1 MKILY
6 DLAYFNKE
14 HQGGI
19 SKMWLEYFKLISKSN
34 IDATFV
40 VDLNAENITNDY
52 LIKNNFFNY
61 PTIKKNTFFNF
72 PFIKKVKNSSFIRNF
87 TLPFIIPKSTEIFH
101 STDFINPII
110 KANNTKIVTTIH
122 DMVFWDQKNSFKKG
136 ISYWDKRWSIYHSLK
151 ISNRIITVSNNSK
164 KSIIKYFP
172 WSEKKIV
179 VNYHGLSKNFLKVKI
194 NHNKKKYFMFIGG
207 RNSYKNYNLLLNA
220 FSKISKNFPEWKII
234 VIGENS
240 RTKENEKIEYKNLGI
255 EKKVIDYGIVD
266 EKELIK
272 LLSQSSA
279 LVIPSLNEG
288 FNFPLLEALAV
299 GCPVLSSNI
308 AVSKEIGLN
317 HVTYFSNSI
326 ESLKKCLIEIINK
339 KVNRESLYNAQ
350 KYARRFNWSK
360 SFDKLKEVYESCIR

>member
-1 MKILY
+1 M
-6 DLAYFNKE
+6 
-14 HQGGI
+14 
-19 SKMWLEYFKLISKSN
+19 
-34 IDATFV
+34 
-40 VDLNAENITNDY
+40 
-52 LIKNNFFNY
+52 
-61 PTIKKNTFFNF
+61 
-72 PFIKKVKNSSFIRNF
+72 
-87 TLPFIIPKSTEIFH
+87 
-101 STDFINPII
+101 
-110 KANNTKIVTTIH
+110 TTIH
-122 DMVFWDQKNSFKKG
+122 DMVFWDQRNSFKKG

-151 ISNRIITVSNNSK
+151 ISNKIITVSNNSK

-172 WSEKKIV
+172 WSEKKIA
-179 VNYHGLSKNFLKVKI
+179 VNYHGLSKNFLNVKI

-220 FSKISKNFPEWKII
+220 FSKICKEFSEWKII

-240 RTKENEKIEYKNLGI
+240 RTIENEKIEYKNLGI
-255 EKKVIDYGIVD
+255 EKNVIDYGIVD

-308 AVSKEIGLN
+308 PVSKEIGLN
-317 HVTYFSNSI
+317 HATYFTNSI

-339 KVNRESLYNAQ
+339 KVNKESLYSAQ